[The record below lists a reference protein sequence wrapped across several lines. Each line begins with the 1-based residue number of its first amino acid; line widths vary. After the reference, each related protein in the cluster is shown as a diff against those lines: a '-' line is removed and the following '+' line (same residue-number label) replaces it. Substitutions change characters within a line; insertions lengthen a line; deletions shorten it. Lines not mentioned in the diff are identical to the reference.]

1 MHREYEILDS
11 LAASGG
17 KCPASFPD
25 SLDDAGRA
33 AWENLSRL
41 RYVDYCDG
49 VPDGLGGMQD
59 FQSVCITRAGMQAY
73 LTEKERLQ
81 QLSDEIADKA
91 KEKSEQKRMRV
102 KELSWGWWQAVILM
116 LLGAICAQI
125 PWGGVFSAVAD
136 WCRALFRQLAE
147 MLHSLH

>member
-17 KCPASFPD
+17 KCPASFQD

-59 FQSVCITRAGMQAY
+59 FQSVCITRAGMSAY
-73 LTEKERLQ
+73 LSEKERIEQ
-81 QLSDEIADKA
+81 SDKDFA
-91 KEKSEQKRMRV
+91 EKKNEQKNNKKLRARDV
-102 KELSWGWWQAVILM
+102 
-116 LLGAICAQI
+116 LLPIIVSLLAAIFAQI

-136 WCRALFRQLAE
+136 WCRALFRQFAE